1 MGINGWSSCPPSW
14 SDSALEALLGG
25 SSLLLHPWVRDSKR
39 LRNLDADIVYLAVWP
54 ANLVFCTLFNTLHS
68 QQYQGIGSRGGMTR
82 QRFFNY
88 VFCGGVLWC
97 TSRILSIK
105 FNHSLR
111 TQTSFLDTCLPHS
124 PCFRGCVG
132 SNQTTLW
139 SISCLDMSMVWV
151 CVLKLNRSR

>member
-1 MGINGWSSCPPSW
+1 MDGHHVHPVDRIQHWRHCSEVPRCSSIHEYAIRFW
-14 SDSALEALLGG
+14 
-25 SSLLLHPWVRDSKR
+25 

-105 FNHSLR
+105 FSRSLR
-111 TQTSFLDTCLPHS
+111 TQISFLDTCLPHS

-132 SNQTTLW
+132 SNQTTL
-139 SISCLDMSMVWV
+139 
-151 CVLKLNRSR
+151 